1 MVRKDKVLD
10 FETARES
17 DRRCDFV
24 GCKEHGLY
32 KAPKSREQLNEYFW
46 FCMDHIRA
54 YNRSWNYYRGM
65 DELELEAEIRNDT
78 VWRRPTWPMG
88 GKPKA
93 PRHPGNGPGFDDPFG
108 VFDDTGPG
116 AEARPERETYDASV
130 RRSFRIMEITPP
142 TTLTELKSRYKELV
156 KKLHP
161 DVNGGDPVAE
171 DRLKEINL
179 AYAAL
184 KKVVPA

>member
-1 MVRKDKVLD
+1 MRMVRKDKVLD

-78 VWRRPTWPMG
+78 VWRFR
-88 GKPKA
+88 
-93 PRHPGNGPGFDDPFG
+93 RHRTGRGSPARTRNLRCLRAAQFPYNGDH
-108 VFDDTGPG
+108 
-116 AEARPERETYDASV
+116 
-130 RRSFRIMEITPP
+130 TPDN
-142 TTLTELKSRYKELV
+142 L
-156 KKLHP
+156 
-161 DVNGGDPVAE
+161 
-171 DRLKEINL
+171 DRTKI
-179 AYAAL
+179 AL
-184 KKVVPA
+184 